1 MEPTIEIGDRILA
14 DRHDHAI
21 CALPQAIT
29 VPKASWFLAGDFRGE
44 SDDSRFWGP
53 VPTRAITG
61 VVKYR
66 YWPLKD
72 AGGL

>member
-1 MEPTIEIGDRILA
+1 MG
-14 DRHDHAI
+14 
-21 CALPQAIT
+21 
-29 VPKASWFLAGDFRGE
+29 SWFLAGDLRGQ

-53 VPTRAITG
+53 APTKAIKG

-72 AGGL
+72 AGRF